1 MLPPHQALRSR
12 RILSFQKYNLGSHVL
27 VGLSSLPRVFFQ
39 TGRSGG
45 WLLRILWSHHH
56 LPFEDG
62 DKGKCSPSSMMDI
75 EIWRLFTGDIVHHGS
90 LRWWTEVERERK
102 GIIITWSQLAMWGS
116 CLIQSNYPVGPGLR
130 HLKNHTWG
138 YEWET
143 YIAKWVLRKTL
154 KAPEEIKC
162 HKRPNK

>member
-116 CLIQSNYPVGPGLR
+116 WRVKELAEGSKNLDTFISCKFWFYRWGDKGPGKGGKL
-130 HLKNHTWG
+130 
-138 YEWET
+138 
-143 YIAKWVLRKTL
+143 
-154 KAPEEIKC
+154 
-162 HKRPNK
+162 